1 MINTI
6 LIMTCVILYI
16 AIFAFDI
23 FQKQYLDDWI
33 MNKHLEK
40 LGTTQIR
47 ERGYMYMN
55 SMYKREDS
63 EQAQDIYKRIY
74 NIFQIYASTLEKN
87 NDKNTNIYIEI
98 IDKNNVEA
106 IDLYCIQIKDRINK
120 IFLRKLIGEADM
132 VIQDCEKIYLEG
144 HEKENDLMPGSY
156 IQIKLEYG
164 QKVVG
169 KLLLYS
175 NRRMIDENSIR
186 KLRDNLVISR
196 TILAGYIEKQS
207 SLQKNNMVEKNSN
220 HQSQNQ

>member
-6 LIMTCVILYI
+6 LIITCVILYI

-55 SMYKREDS
+55 SMYKRENS

-186 KLRDNLVISR
+186 KLRDNLAISR

-207 SLQKNNMVEKNSN
+207 LLQKNNVVEKISN

>member
-6 LIMTCVILYI
+6 LIITCVILYI
-16 AIFAFDI
+16 TIFAFDI

-55 SMYKREDS
+55 SMYKRENS

-87 NDKNTNIYIEI
+87 NDKSTNIYIEI
-98 IDKNNVEA
+98 IDKNNVKA

-207 SLQKNNMVEKNSN
+207 SLQKNNVVEKNSN

>member
-6 LIMTCVILYI
+6 LIMTCIILCI
-16 AIFAFDI
+16 AIFTFDI
-23 FQKQYLDDWI
+23 FQKKYLDDWI

-40 LGTTQIR
+40 MGTTPIR

-55 SMYKREDS
+55 NMYKRENS

-74 NIFQIYASTLEKN
+74 NNFQIYASTLEKN
-87 NDKNTNIYIEI
+87 NDKATNIYVEI
-98 IDKNNVEA
+98 IDKNNVKA
-106 IDLYCIQIKDRINK
+106 IALYCVQIKDRINK

-132 VIQDCEKIYLEG
+132 IIKDCEKMYLEG
-144 HEKENDLMPGSY
+144 HEKENDLVLGSY

-164 QKVVG
+164 QKIVG

-186 KLRDNLVISR
+186 KLRDNLAISR
-196 TILAGYIEKQS
+196 TVLAEYIEKQG
-207 SLQKNNMVEKNSN
+207 SLQKNNVVEKNSN

>member
-6 LIMTCVILYI
+6 LIITCVILYI

-55 SMYKREDS
+55 SMYKRENS

-87 NDKNTNIYIEI
+87 NDKSTNIYIEI
-98 IDKNNVEA
+98 IDKNNVKA

-207 SLQKNNMVEKNSN
+207 SLQKNNVVEKNSN

>member
-6 LIMTCVILYI
+6 LIITCVILYI

-23 FQKQYLDDWI
+23 FEKQYLDDWI

-55 SMYKREDS
+55 SMYKRENC

-87 NDKNTNIYIEI
+87 NDKSTNIYIEI
-98 IDKNNVEA
+98 IDKNNVKA

-207 SLQKNNMVEKNSN
+207 SLQKNNVVEKNSN